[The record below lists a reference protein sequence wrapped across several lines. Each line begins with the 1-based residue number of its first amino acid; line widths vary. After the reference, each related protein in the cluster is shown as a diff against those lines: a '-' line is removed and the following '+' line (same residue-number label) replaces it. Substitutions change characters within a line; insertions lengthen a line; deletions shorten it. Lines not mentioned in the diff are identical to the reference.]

1 MRNTLLRYALPVIA
15 LALLA
20 TAAKELF
27 DTVKF
32 GREGLDLY
40 GVREDTDEAGRHYY
54 AVADLGYSG
63 TNIPATT
70 DLVLSFNRPA
80 SELAR
85 DDSGQYAVRNAAYEA
100 RRGAGTLGGAG
111 AYFFKTDHRVE
122 VRPERALWLGNCA
135 DAGSFT
141 IEMRLKPASLADGA
155 VLFSA
160 VGYASGLKQ
169 GVEIV
174 LKGGR
179 VVARLHRFF
188 RDQSGRRVDV
198 FLNRARRL
206 GAGEWRHYAL
216 SFDRVSGKLAALVDG
231 EEQEVVYVSDN
242 GEPFVNVYEPSF
254 ACEDM
259 PAVVIGKNFYGILD
273 ELRISYRHIDDLKK
287 ETGIAV
293 RRHGGVGAVGRTPVN
308 REGVVTSPVYRFPGT
323 GTRVTLF
330 QWDEL
335 VKNNTHIWMEFRA
348 SDDLFDR
355 ESDAPRWYRIRNNQR
370 NIYLKKT
377 GEDGMYLR
385 GRYYQWRAHLVASP
399 DGAHSPRLYGAEL
412 QYQLDP
418 APRPPLMLEA
428 VRAGDAAVRLRWKKN
443 VEHDILGYRIYYG
456 TSPGRYEGVIA
467 TTGGRRIDNSLA
479 GGRNF
484 IEVDITNALIEENMA
499 LDKKGLLTF
508 PVLKNNVLYFFA
520 VSAYDSY
527 RPDTPHNHESELS
540 REITARPFA
549 GSEITD

>member
-1 MRNTLLRYALPVIA
+1 
-15 LALLA
+15 
-20 TAAKELF
+20 
-27 DTVKF
+27 
-32 GREGLDLY
+32 
-40 GVREDTDEAGRHYY
+40 
-54 AVADLGYSG
+54 
-63 TNIPATT
+63 
-70 DLVLSFNRPA
+70 
-80 SELAR
+80 
-85 DDSGQYAVRNAAYEA
+85 
-100 RRGAGTLGGAG
+100 
-111 AYFFKTDHRVE
+111 
-122 VRPERALWLGNCA
+122 
-135 DAGSFT
+135 
-141 IEMRLKPASLADGA
+141 
-155 VLFSA
+155 
-160 VGYASGLKQ
+160 
-169 GVEIV
+169 
-174 LKGGR
+174 
-179 VVARLHRFF
+179 
-188 RDQSGRRVDV
+188 
-198 FLNRARRL
+198 
-206 GAGEWRHYAL
+206 
-216 SFDRVSGKLAALVDG
+216 
-231 EEQEVVYVSDN
+231 
-242 GEPFVNVYEPSF
+242 
-254 ACEDM
+254 
-259 PAVVIGKNFYGILD
+259 
-273 ELRISYRHIDDLKK
+273 
-287 ETGIAV
+287 
-293 RRHGGVGAVGRTPVN
+293 
-308 REGVVTSPVYRFPGT
+308 
-323 GTRVTLF
+323 VTLF